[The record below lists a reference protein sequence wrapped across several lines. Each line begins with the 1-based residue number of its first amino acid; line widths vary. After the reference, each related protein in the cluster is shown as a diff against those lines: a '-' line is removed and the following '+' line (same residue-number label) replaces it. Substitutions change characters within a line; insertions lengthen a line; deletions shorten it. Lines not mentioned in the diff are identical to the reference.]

1 MWLSKAFF
9 PSPVSW
15 AHQGG
20 HVLGSC
26 SHHPCVVLVMVDAD
40 FPALWTSAQ
49 GSRKHSTQICVLP
62 YFNKINWPPVKD
74 AESCSPAGTIAAQRA
89 GCFMMGPQPW
99 KQQVFLVEN
108 RMRRKEAHPWFRFSV
123 RKDVCHS
130 TYDFVNMHRFTAAVS
145 LSLPSAWSTL
155 GSLVSVAAGREDAFF
170 HMSFG
175 CPEFACDRIFT
186 TNKQLVACVHVF
198 SALRGWLLGVGF
210 QNLCQLFLLSP
221 TCEMAFLE
229 FLRKCF

>member
-1 MWLSKAFF
+1 
-9 PSPVSW
+9 
-15 AHQGG
+15 
-20 HVLGSC
+20 
-26 SHHPCVVLVMVDAD
+26 
-40 FPALWTSAQ
+40 
-49 GSRKHSTQICVLP
+49 
-62 YFNKINWPPVKD
+62 
-74 AESCSPAGTIAAQRA
+74 
-89 GCFMMGPQPW
+89 
-99 KQQVFLVEN
+99 
-108 RMRRKEAHPWFRFSV
+108 
-123 RKDVCHS
+123 
-130 TYDFVNMHRFTAAVS
+130 MHRFTSAVS

-170 HMSFG
+170 RMSFG

-186 TNKQLVACVHVF
+186 TKKQLVAFVHVF